1 MDRTQSIKPGDLDKD
16 RLERSRRIGWLDV
29 DKIERSR
36 CIVVGAGA
44 LGNEVVKNLAL
55 SGFKDIFLIDMDH
68 VVRSNLNRC
77 VLFREKDANEKKMK
91 AEVVAERAMDLN
103 PDMKFRLH
111 TGRVEDLDWKVFEAY
126 DLVFGC
132 LDNVSAR
139 LHVNSHSYYAGV
151 PYIDGGTDGFSGKV
165 QVVLPPKSP
174 CVQCSMNHSHF
185 KVLEKRYSC
194 TGADVVFHER
204 KLAAEITTTSII
216 AATQVREGLKII
228 SGQEEN
234 CAKNVLFYNGL
245 LGTSEVYELAVDP
258 SCPNHIPTVL
268 SKN

>member
-1 MDRTQSIKPGDLDKD
+1 MDRKESISPGNLDQD
-16 RLERSRRIGWLDV
+16 RLERSRRIEWLDI
-29 DKIERSR
+29 DKIESSK
-36 CIVVGAGA
+36 CAVVGAGA
-44 LGNEVVKNLAL
+44 LGNEVVKNLVL
-55 SGFKDIFLIDMDH
+55 SGFKEILLIDMDH

-77 VLFREKDANEKKMK
+77 VLFREDDASKKKMK
-91 AEVVAERAMDLN
+91 AEVVAKRATDLN
-103 PDMKFRLH
+103 PDVNIKLH
-111 TGRVEDLDWKVFEAY
+111 TGRVEDLDWKTFKTY

-139 LHVNSHSYYAGV
+139 LHANSHSYYAGV

-165 QVVLPPKSP
+165 QVVLPPTSP

-185 KVLEKRYSC
+185 KVMEKRYSC

-228 SGQEEN
+228 SGQEAN
-234 CAKNVLFYNGL
+234 CVKNVLFYNGL
-245 LGTSEVYELAVDP
+245 LGTCEAYELAVDP
-258 SCPNHIPTVL
+258 SCPNHVIASL
-268 SKN
+268 SKS

>member
-1 MDRTQSIKPGDLDKD
+1 MDQKDSIRPGDLEED

-36 CIVVGAGA
+36 CVVVGAGA
-44 LGNEVVKNLAL
+44 LGNELVKNLVL
-55 SGFKDIFLIDMDH
+55 SGFRDILLIDMDH

-77 VLFREKDANEKKMK
+77 VFFRDEDADVKAMK
-91 AEVVAERAMDLN
+91 AEVVAKRAAELN
-103 PDMKFRLH
+103 PEARFGSH
-111 TGRVEDLDWKVFEAY
+111 VGRVEELDWKTFKEY

-151 PYIDGGTDGFSGKV
+151 PFIDGGTDGFSGKV
-165 QVVLPPKSP
+165 HVVLPPSTP
-174 CVQCSMNHSHF
+174 CIQCSMNRSHF

-216 AATQVREGLKII
+216 AAVQVREGLKVL
-228 SGQEEN
+228 SGQKER
-234 CAKNVLFYNGL
+234 CIKNVMFYNGL
-245 LGTSEVYELAVDP
+245 LGTSEEYELAIDP
-258 SCPNHIPTVL
+258 SCPNHPDR
-268 SKN
+268 S